1 MLYILGYVYNKYNV
15 GVVWSCPCPYPFG
28 YEKEESA
35 CSGVVKTG
43 GRQRRQSARRQHD
56 PRSAPSGGKE
66 GRASAVEEEPTD
78 LNGPSRYSLVT
89 EEEAQPGTK
98 VRPGRLAVCIAYTY
112 GWRMQS
118 EVLTLTTA
126 QMDMSAGTLRLEAGQ
141 TKNEDGRL
149 VYLTPELCTLIA
161 AQFERVGALGRK
173 LQRIVPGLFPHL
185 SGGRQGQR
193 IRQFNKRWHTAC
205 VKAGLGMYLNAS
217 RRGKKY
223 RRYRGPLLHD
233 FRRTSV
239 RNMVNKGVP
248 ERVAMTVT
256 GHRTRSVFD
265 RYHIVSPRDLQE
277 VARKLTGTIWGQQ
290 PQAAV
295 DATH

>member
-1 MLYILGYVYNKYNV
+1 MALSQPAWLFQV
-15 GVVWSCPCPYPFG
+15 G
-28 YEKEESA
+28 E
-35 CSGVVKTG
+35 
-43 GRQRRQSARRQHD
+43 
-56 PRSAPSGGKE
+56 
-66 GRASAVEEEPTD
+66 
-78 LNGPSRYSLVT
+78 SLVT

-173 LQRIVPGLFPHL
+173 LQRIVPCLFPHL

-233 FRRTSV
+233 FRRPACGIWST
-239 RNMVNKGVP
+239 KGC
-248 ERVAMTVT
+248 
-256 GHRTRSVFD
+256 RSAS
-265 RYHIVSPRDLQE
+265 R
-277 VARKLTGTIWGQQ
+277 
-290 PQAAV
+290 
-295 DATH
+295 